1 MLTQNGDYM
10 IVAGAGGSDM
20 VESNIPVIIDSDP
33 IISSVRPATTV
44 PDASTLY
51 IPTGPSARMK
61 NVRRQIEQI
70 AGFATSVLL
79 TGESGTGKA
88 WVARHIHEA
97 SPRRDRVFV
106 TVDCAAVPGDLI
118 ESELFGHEKGAFPGA
133 ISTRMGR
140 IEAAQGGTL
149 FLNGIADLSL
159 PVQAKLAHVLEHRAF
174 ERVGS
179 ERSRTCDFR
188 LIAATHRDLEQAVGD
203 DVFREDLYF
212 KLKVYPIEM
221 PPLRER
227 IDDLTDLIER
237 IEQRCAESGLQTM
250 QLTPG
255 AIRVLKHY
263 DWPGNIAELTD
274 LVERLCV
281 VYPGGRVDIPNLPR
295 AYATTGPL
303 RDRDREDIEASYA
316 AGPQPQDFALPNG
329 ATSLKSYLETIE
341 IALIRRALHQTN
353 GVIAHAARK
362 LRIRRTTLAEKMK
375 RYAIRSSDG
384 NADR

>member
-1 MLTQNGDYM
+1 M

-106 TVDCAAVPGDLI
+106 TVDCAAVPGNLI

-255 AIRVLKHY
+255 AMRVLKHY

-295 AYATTGPL
+295 AYATPGPL
-303 RDRDREDIEASYA
+303 RDRDREEIEASYA

-375 RYAIRSSDG
+375 RYAIRSSDD

>member
-1 MLTQNGDYM
+1 M
-10 IVAGAGGSDM
+10 IVADAGGNDM
-20 VESNIPVIIDSDP
+20 VESNIPVIIESDP
-33 IISSVRPATTV
+33 ITSSVRPATTI
-44 PDASTLY
+44 PEASTLY

-70 AGFATSVLL
+70 AGFTTNVLL
-79 TGESGTGKA
+79 TGEPGTGKA
-88 WVARHIHEA
+88 WVARHIHTA
-97 SPRRDRVFV
+97 SPRRDQVFV
-106 TVDCAAVPGDLI
+106 TVDCTAVPGNLM

-133 ISTRMGR
+133 ISTRKGR

-159 PVQAKLAHVLEHRAF
+159 PVQAKLAHVLEDRAF
-174 ERVGS
+174 ERVGG
-179 ERSRTCDFR
+179 ERSRPCDFR

-203 DVFREDLYF
+203 DVFSEDLYF

-227 IDDLTDLIER
+227 SDDLADLVECIG
-237 IEQRCAESGLQTM
+237 QRCAETGLQTM
-250 QLTPG
+250 RLTPG
-255 AIRVLKHY
+255 ALRVLKHY

-295 AYATTGPL
+295 GYATRAPL

-362 LRIRRTTLAEKMK
+362 LHIRRTTLAEKMK